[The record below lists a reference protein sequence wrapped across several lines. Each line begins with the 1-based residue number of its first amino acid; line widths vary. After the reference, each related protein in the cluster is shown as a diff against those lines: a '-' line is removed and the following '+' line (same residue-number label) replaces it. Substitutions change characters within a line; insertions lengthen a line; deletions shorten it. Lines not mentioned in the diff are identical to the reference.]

1 MCVHTA
7 ESPWMIMENA
17 AKDNRLLKIGKE
29 HLRLI
34 SSFDKVSLQQHSIS
48 ETNQRIFRGLV
59 ALAGATVIV
68 VVGRHIESDPESRGR
83 DSIAYYSRL
92 ISFRLNILL

>member
-7 ESPWMIMENA
+7 ESPWMIMENE
-17 AKDNRLLKIGKE
+17 AKDNRLLKIGKK

-68 VVGRHIESDPESRGR
+68 VVGRHIESDPESRAGIQ
-83 DSIAYYSRL
+83 SSYYSRL
-92 ISFRLNILL
+92 VSFRLNILL

>member
-7 ESPWMIMENA
+7 ESPWMIMENE

-29 HLRLI
+29 HVRLI
-34 SSFDKVSLQQHSIS
+34 SSFDKISLQQHSIS

-59 ALAGATVIV
+59 ALAGATVVFSIHIKILMGLLV
-68 VVGRHIESDPESRGR
+68 VDGIIQRQSGTH
-83 DSIAYYSRL
+83 ANNYL
-92 ISFRLNILL
+92 

>member
-29 HLRLI
+29 HLRLDFI
-34 SSFDKVSLQQHSIS
+34 I
-48 ETNQRIFRGLV
+48 
-59 ALAGATVIV
+59 
-68 VVGRHIESDPESRGR
+68 
-83 DSIAYYSRL
+83 
-92 ISFRLNILL
+92 

>member
-29 HLRLI
+29 HVRLI
-34 SSFDKVSLQQHSIS
+34 SYLTKSAFNIIPFLKL
-48 ETNQRIFRGLV
+48 TNGFFGGWWLSRELPLSSSSDATSNPILNPG
-59 ALAGATVIV
+59 AGIQSHTTP
-68 VVGRHIESDPESRGR
+68 G
-83 DSIAYYSRL
+83 
-92 ISFRLNILL
+92 

>member
-29 HLRLI
+29 HVRLI

-48 ETNQRIFRGLV
+48 ATN
-59 ALAGATVIV
+59 
-68 VVGRHIESDPESRGR
+68 
-83 DSIAYYSRL
+83 
-92 ISFRLNILL
+92 

>member
-7 ESPWMIMENA
+7 ESPWMIMENE

-29 HLRLI
+29 HVRLI

-48 ETNQRIFRGLV
+48 ATN
-59 ALAGATVIV
+59 
-68 VVGRHIESDPESRGR
+68 
-83 DSIAYYSRL
+83 
-92 ISFRLNILL
+92 